1 MCKAWGIMTQ
11 TGKTA
16 NRKVQKQE
24 DQFGWTNVSEIRGET
39 RDRVRSQILW
49 QDKLCGVFLTALLKC
64 FKSFKK
70 GSDLCCQK
78 IILGDQQWKQGNHL
92 RC

>member
-1 MCKAWGIMTQ
+1 MTQ
-11 TGKTA
+11 AGKTA
-16 NRKVQKQE
+16 SRKAPKQE
-24 DQFGWTNVSEIRGET
+24 DHFGWTNVSEIRGET
-39 RDRVRSQILW
+39 RYRVRNQILC
-49 QDKLCGVFLTALLKC
+49 QDKLCGVFLMALLER

-78 IILGDQQWKQGNHL
+78 IILGGKQWKQGNHL